1 MDFQDISALVGIISA
16 SLTSLIILG
25 KWLVVIPLK
34 SFIAEHT
41 YSIQPTANGGKSLP
55 DVAKAAF
62 AIQVSLDGLGH
73 QVERIERRLDT
84 HIEQHVKGEA

>member
-1 MDFQDISALVGIISA
+1 MSFQDTSALIGIISA
-16 SLTSLIILG
+16 SITTIIILG

-34 SFIAEHT
+34 SFIVEHT
-41 YSIQPTANGGKSLP
+41 YPIQPTANGGKSLP
-55 DVAKAAF
+55 DVAKAAI
-62 AIQVSLDGLGH
+62 AIQVSLDGLNH